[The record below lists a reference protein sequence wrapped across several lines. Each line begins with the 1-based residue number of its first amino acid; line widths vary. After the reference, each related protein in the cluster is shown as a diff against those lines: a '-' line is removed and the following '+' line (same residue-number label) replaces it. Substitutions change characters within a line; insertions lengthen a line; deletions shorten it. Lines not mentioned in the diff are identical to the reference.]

1 MKNIL
6 CYGDS
11 NTWGQVPGS
20 MDVGLRLAKRYSYG
34 VRWTSVLQQLL
45 GSEFHVLEAGLN
57 GRSTSF
63 DEVNSMRPS
72 RNGLAALPLLMDTNY
87 PLDLVVIM
95 LGTNDT
101 RTDIDADLDRIV
113 HGMRQLIECVQ
124 SSYFGPNF
132 TSPKVMILAPAP
144 ILSSASKNFDVY
156 NDTSVAKSK
165 KLPELYEKLAQEK
178 HCYFLSIAPFVT
190 VSETEG
196 VHLEQDS
203 HAELAKAMA
212 VKIKQTL

>member
-1 MKNIL
+1 M
-6 CYGDS
+6 
-11 NTWGQVPGS
+11 
-20 MDVGLRLAKRYSYG
+20 
-34 VRWTSVLQQLL
+34 
-45 GSEFHVLEAGLN
+45 
-57 GRSTSF
+57 F

-72 RNGLAALPLLMDTNY
+72 RNGLATLPLLMDTNY

-113 HGMRQLIECVQ
+113 HGMKQLIECVQ

-144 ILSSASKNFDVY
+144 ILSIASKNFDVY

-165 KLPELYEKLAQEK
+165 KLPELYEKLTKEK
-178 HCYFLSIAPFVT
+178 HCYFLSIAPFVK
-190 VSETEG
+190 VSEMEG
-196 VHLEQDS
+196 VHLEQES
-203 HAELAKAMA
+203 HAELAKAIA
-212 VKIKQTL
+212 IKIKQMTF